1 MITVRA
7 YMGEDLML
15 VDDFTINHMDN
26 FIFYSDM
33 FCADYC
39 YENELERVH
48 GHFEALDE
56 NGELIEVYEVHYYLG
71 NPA

>member
-15 VDDFTINHMDN
+15 VDDFTINDMDD
-26 FIFYSDM
+26 FILCSDM
-33 FCADYC
+33 YCAEYC
-39 YENELERVH
+39 QEHELERVD
-48 GHFEALDE
+48 GHFEALNE
-56 NGELIEVYEVHYYLG
+56 NGELLDVYEVHYYLG